1 MQYRCTCGFIYDD
14 HIGDPN
20 RGIEPMPF
28 AKVPEAWTCPLC
40 GLDKDVFAPLCGRA
54 ETNRVRLTV
63 TEQVRGARPALLN
76 NKKTAF
82 PLIWNRQ
89 FFIFPFLLL
98 GPDGTEPLYFP
109 PRLFWSW
116 YCLGVTPSSL

>member
-40 GLDKDVFAPLCGRA
+40 GLDKDVFAPYA
-54 ETNRVRLTV
+54 AAPK
-63 TEQVRGARPALLN
+63 Q
-76 NKKTAF
+76 TASGS
-82 PLIWNRQ
+82 R
-89 FFIFPFLLL
+89 
-98 GPDGTEPLYFP
+98 
-109 PRLFWSW
+109 
-116 YCLGVTPSSL
+116 